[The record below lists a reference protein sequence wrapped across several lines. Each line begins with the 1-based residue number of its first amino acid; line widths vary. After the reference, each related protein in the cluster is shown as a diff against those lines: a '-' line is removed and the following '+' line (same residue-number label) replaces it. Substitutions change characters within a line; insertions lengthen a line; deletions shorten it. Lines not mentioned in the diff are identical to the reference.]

1 MTTYTIDPVN
11 NKLVPD
17 KDSKDVKMMKKI
29 KKEKIF
35 EKILDKKEE
44 VKPLNVEEAI
54 ALQNRNYDTWGLLKA
69 TAQTPKEKAELR
81 AIERKY
87 EKKPERIEPERIEVE
102 PININL
108 DFPTKPS
115 IVDKTVEQH
124 IADTEREYYKNNNE
138 NNEASKEGIGTLFRT
153 RLFKPKR

>member
-11 NKLVPD
+11 NKLVAD
-17 KDSKDVKMMKKI
+17 KESKDVKMMKNI

-35 EKILDKKEE
+35 EKILDKKKE
-44 VKPLNVEEAI
+44 VKPLSAEEAI

-87 EKKPERIEPERIEVE
+87 EKKPERIEITPIEL
-102 PININL
+102 NL

-124 IADTEREYYKNNNE
+124 LADTEREYYKNNNE
-138 NNEASKEGIGTLFRT
+138 NTEALNSGGIAS
-153 RLFKPKR
+153 LFKPKR

>member
-17 KDSKDVKMMKKI
+17 KDSKDVKMI
-29 KKEKIF
+29 KKLKNEKIF
-35 EKILDKKEE
+35 EKILDKKKE
-44 VKPLNVEEAI
+44 VKPLSAEEAI

-69 TAQTPKEKAELR
+69 TAQTPQEKAELR

-87 EKKPERIEPERIEVE
+87 EKKPERIEITPIEL
-102 PININL
+102 NL

-124 IADTEREYYKNNNE
+124 LADTEREYYKNNNE
-138 NNEASKEGIGTLFRT
+138 NNEALNSGGIAS
-153 RLFKPKR
+153 LFKPKR

>member
-1 MTTYTIDPVN
+1 MTTYTIDPIK

-29 KKEKIF
+29 KNEKIF
-35 EKILDKKEE
+35 EKILDKKKE
-44 VKPLNVEEAI
+44 VKPLSAEEAI

>member
-1 MTTYTIDPVN
+1 MTTYTIDPIR
-11 NKLVPD
+11 NKLVAD
-17 KDSKDVKMMKKI
+17 KESKDVKMMKKL
-29 KKEKIF
+29 KKEKTF
-35 EKILDKKEE
+35 ENILDKK

-87 EKKPERIEPERIEVE
+87 EKKPERIEVTPIEL
-102 PININL
+102 NL
-108 DFPTKPS
+108 NFPKKPS

-124 IADTEREYYKNNNE
+124 IADTAVSYTHL
-138 NNEASKEGIGTLFRT
+138 TLPT
-153 RLFKPKR
+153 KA

>member
-1 MTTYTIDPVN
+1 MTTYTIDPIK

-29 KKEKIF
+29 KNEKIF
-35 EKILDKKEE
+35 EKILDKKKEP
-44 VKPLNVEEAI
+44 KPLSAEEAI

-69 TAQTPKEKAELR
+69 TAQTPQEKAELR

-87 EKKPERIEPERIEVE
+87 EKKPERIEVTPIEL
-102 PININL
+102 NL
-108 DFPTKPS
+108 NFPVKPS

-124 IADTEREYYKNNNE
+124 IADTEKDYYKTYNE
-138 NNEASKEGIGTLFRT
+138 NTETIRSGGIAS
-153 RLFKPKR
+153 LFKPKR

>member
-1 MTTYTIDPVN
+1 MTTYTIDPIR
-11 NKLVPD
+11 NKLVAD
-17 KDSKDVKMMKKI
+17 KESKDVKMMKKL
-29 KKEKIF
+29 KKEKTF
-35 EKILDKKEE
+35 ENILDKK

-87 EKKPERIEPERIEVE
+87 EKKPERIEVTPIEL
-102 PININL
+102 NL

-124 IADTEREYYKNNNE
+124 LADTEREYYKNYNE
-138 NNEASKEGIGTLFRT
+138 NNEALNSGGIASLFN
-153 RLFKPKR
+153 PKR

>member
-11 NKLVPD
+11 NKLVAD
-17 KDSKDVKMMKKI
+17 KESKDVKMMKNI

-35 EKILDKKEE
+35 EKILDKKKE
-44 VKPLNVEEAI
+44 VKPLSAEEAI

-87 EKKPERIEPERIEVE
+87 EKKPERIKITPIEL
-102 PININL
+102 NL

-124 IADTEREYYKNNNE
+124 LADTEREYYKNNNE
-138 NNEASKEGIGTLFRT
+138 NTEALNSGGIAS
-153 RLFKPKR
+153 LFKPKR

>member
-11 NKLVPD
+11 NKLVAD
-17 KDSKDVKMMKKI
+17 KESKDVKMIKNI

-35 EKILDKKEE
+35 EKILDKKKE
-44 VKPLNVEEAI
+44 VKPLSAEEAI

-87 EKKPERIEPERIEVE
+87 EKKPERIEITPIEL
-102 PININL
+102 NL

-124 IADTEREYYKNNNE
+124 LADTEREYYKNNNE
-138 NNEASKEGIGTLFRT
+138 NTEALNSGGIAS
-153 RLFKPKR
+153 LFKPKR

>member
-17 KDSKDVKMMKKI
+17 KDSKDVKMI
-29 KKEKIF
+29 KKLKNEKIF
-35 EKILDKKEE
+35 EKILDKKKE
-44 VKPLNVEEAI
+44 VKPLSAEEAI

-69 TAQTPKEKAELR
+69 TAQTPQEKAELR

-87 EKKPERIEPERIEVE
+87 EKKPERIEITPIEL
-102 PININL
+102 NL

-124 IADTEREYYKNNNE
+124 LADTEREYYKNYNE
-138 NNEASKEGIGTLFRT
+138 NNEALNSGGIAA
-153 RLFKPKR
+153 LFKPKR

>member
-1 MTTYTIDPVN
+1 MTTYTIDPIK

-29 KKEKIF
+29 KNEKIF
-35 EKILDKKEE
+35 EKILDKKKE
-44 VKPLNVEEAI
+44 VKPLSAEEAI

-69 TAQTPKEKAELR
+69 TAQTPQEKAELR

-87 EKKPERIEPERIEVE
+87 EKKPERIEVTPIEL
-102 PININL
+102 NL

-124 IADTEREYYKNNNE
+124 LADTEREYYKNNNE
-138 NNEASKEGIGTLFRT
+138 NNEALNSGGIAG
-153 RLFKPKR
+153 LFKPKR

>member
-1 MTTYTIDPVN
+1 MTTYTIDPIK

-29 KKEKIF
+29 KNEKIF
-35 EKILDKKEE
+35 EKILDKKKE
-44 VKPLNVEEAI
+44 VKPLSAEEAI

-69 TAQTPKEKAELR
+69 TAQTPQEKAELR

-87 EKKPERIEPERIEVE
+87 EKKPERIEITPIEL
-102 PININL
+102 NL

-124 IADTEREYYKNNNE
+124 LADTEREYYKNNNE

-153 RLFKPKR
+153 RLFKPNR

>member
-1 MTTYTIDPVN
+1 MTTYTIDPIR
-11 NKLVPD
+11 NKLVAD
-17 KDSKDVKMMKKI
+17 KESKDVKMMKNI

-35 EKILDKKEE
+35 EKILDKKKE
-44 VKPLNVEEAI
+44 VKPLSAEEAI

-69 TAQTPKEKAELR
+69 TAQTPQEKAELR

-87 EKKPERIEPERIEVE
+87 EKKPERIEITPMEL
-102 PININL
+102 NL

-124 IADTEREYYKNNNE
+124 IADTEREYYKNYNE
-138 NNEASKEGIGTLFRT
+138 NNEALNSGGIAA
-153 RLFKPKR
+153 LFKPKR

>member
-1 MTTYTIDPVN
+1 MTTYTIDPIR
-11 NKLVPD
+11 NKLVAD
-17 KDSKDVKMMKKI
+17 KESKDVKMMKKL
-29 KKEKIF
+29 KKEKTF
-35 EKILDKKEE
+35 ENILDKK

-87 EKKPERIEPERIEVE
+87 EKKPERIEITPIEL
-102 PININL
+102 NL

-124 IADTEREYYKNNNE
+124 LADTEREYYKNYNE
-138 NNEASKEGIGTLFRT
+138 NNEALNSGGIAA
-153 RLFKPKR
+153 LFKPKR